1 MNSLRIVMTC
11 WMLAILAPMAQAS
24 DERDPWEGFNRA
36 IFAFNDVADTYVVRP
51 VAVGY
56 ETITPEP
63 VQLGVGNF
71 FGNLKEVPNVFNSIL
86 QGKFG
91 RAGKDTGRFL
101 INTTL
106 GVAGLFDV
114 ASHMGIPR
122 TEGED
127 FGQTL
132 AKWGVPNGPY
142 LMLPVLG
149 PRTLRDAAGMPIDWV
164 TDPKT
169 YVGHTRTSYEIKAIE
184 LLDTRAGLL
193 SLEQDIGSDKY
204 ALYRDIYLQRR
215 EYLINDGEVEDSFG
229 GDLDDFDDF

>member
-1 MNSLRIVMTC
+1 MTC

-91 RAGKDTGRFL
+91 RAGKDTGRFF

>member
-1 MNSLRIVMTC
+1 
-11 WMLAILAPMAQAS
+11 MLAILAPMAQAS

-91 RAGKDTGRFL
+91 RAGKDTGRFF